1 MSREP
6 HLKSVVA
13 IDTPSATSTDDA
25 GKMFVAGNDGLLN
38 SGFLDPT
45 LEALAG
51 LDTTTGLV
59 TQTGTDTFT
68 KRTLAAPAAGFTITN
83 PAGIAGNPTFVL
95 ANDLAALEGLAS
107 TGFAV
112 RSASDTWVQ
121 RTIEGTAGSVT
132 VTNGN
137 GVSGNPVISLD
148 ATLAALAAANW
159 VANAI
164 PIGSGADTLSQV
176 TFAANTFP
184 ARASTGS
191 LVAKAITDFALTLVD
206 DATAG
211 DARTTLGLG
220 TAAVQNT
227 GTSGANLPFLN
238 GVNTWSSSQTFSAN
252 MGLGVAPNADWIS
265 NRRALEIGGNTVSTL
280 SLGAG
285 ASEVLFNLYVSS
297 SLANFAYSTT
307 APCGLVNF
315 NNTTAG
321 AFEWLGAASGTAGT
335 APTLTSWMTLSSTGI
350 NSTVIGATTPAAA
363 TVTTLSIAQ
372 GAVISG
378 TYTPTLT
385 GVTNV
390 DSTTARVC
398 QYMRVGN
405 VVTVSGS
412 MGVNATATAA
422 TQVGI
427 SLPVASNL
435 ANAFECVGPTM
446 SATAAAGRI
455 TGDAANNRA
464 QADYLAGG
472 FVAEEE
478 IYFHFTYLII

>member
-1 MSREP
+1 VRDP

-13 IDTPSATSTDDA
+13 IDTPSATSSDDA
-25 GKMFVAGNDGLLN
+25 GKMVILNDDGLVD

-51 LDTTTGLV
+51 LDTSTGLV
-59 TQTGTDTFT
+59 TQTAADTFT

-83 PAGIAGNPTFVL
+83 PAGVAGNPTFVL

-112 RSASDTWVQ
+112 RSAADTWAQ
-121 RTIEGTAGSVT
+121 RTITGTANEVSVAD
-132 VTNGN
+132 GD
-137 GVSGNPVISLD
+137 GVSANPVISLP
-148 ATLAALAAANW
+148 T
-159 VANAI
+159 
-164 PIGSGADTLSQV
+164 
-176 TFAANTFP
+176 
-184 ARASTGS
+184 
-191 LVAKAITDFALTLVD
+191 ALTFTGKTVTGGTFN
-206 DATAG
+206 ATFNG
-211 DARTTLGLG
+211 TL
-220 TAAVQNT
+220 
-227 GTSGANLPFLN
+227 
-238 GVNTWSSSQTFSAN
+238 
-252 MGLGVAPNADWIS
+252 
-265 NRRALEIGGNTVSTL
+265 
-280 SLGAG
+280 
-285 ASEVLFNLYVSS
+285 
-297 SLANFAYSTT
+297 
-307 APCGLVNF
+307 
-315 NNTTAG
+315 
-321 AFEWLGAASGTAGT
+321 
-335 APTLTSWMTLSSTGI
+335 
-350 NSTVIGATTPAAA
+350 GATTPN
-363 TVTTLSIAQ
+363 TVACTTLNTSGNCTLGDATTDSHTINGPLRNTTASNKHILTVDVTASGISDFTTGGAGITFSRPSDGIDGLVAVYQYTSSGGAFNLAIAARDDYVVATGGGGGYTACVEQ
-372 GAVISG
+372 LRVTSDGRVYGKSLHNNAGAITGTTNQYIASG

-412 MGVNATATAA
+412 MAVNATATAA

-446 SATAAAGRI
+446 SPTAAAGGI

-472 FVAEEE
+472 FVSDEE